1 VDDVLPNCAF
11 VTTIGSCN
19 SQLPKEQSSDAMDKL
34 VDDGADDM
42 TRRLGAIEERLVA
55 IDEHL
60 AAVGVSNQQLL
71 EQVEALRQGQLR
83 HDAAVEKL
91 EREVRRGR
99 WLRWIGNTIRL
110 LIWLAIIGALLYLF
124 YEWQDYLQF
133 L

>member
-1 VDDVLPNCAF
+1 
-11 VTTIGSCN
+11 
-19 SQLPKEQSSDAMDKL
+19 MDKS
-34 VDDGADDM
+34 VDESA
-42 TRRLGAIEERLVA
+42 TETVRRLGAIEERLVA

-60 AAVGVSNQQLL
+60 AAVSVSNQQLL

-99 WLRWIGNTIRL
+99 WLRWVGNTIRL
-110 LIWLAIIGALLYLF
+110 LVWLAIIGALLYLF